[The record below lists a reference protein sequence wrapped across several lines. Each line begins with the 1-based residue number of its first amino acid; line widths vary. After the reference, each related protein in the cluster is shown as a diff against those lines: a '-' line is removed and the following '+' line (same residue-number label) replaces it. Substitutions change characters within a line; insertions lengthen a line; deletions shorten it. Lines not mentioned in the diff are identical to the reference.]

1 MASPFAKYQSEQV
14 QQIAPGF
21 VEAFGRA
28 GASIGQGI
36 ASAASS
42 IGKGMEAAEQRQ
54 IELAKQAGA
63 LKPYLN
69 SEVANV
75 TRSIENGFL
84 QVGKDGK
91 VSITPG
97 QEGNLDANKVGRA
110 IDLYNQTDGGKKE
123 LKAADLAGVIGTIQS
138 YDTLEKQASDR
149 VAAAG
154 AARKAQVELDN
165 SILEGKVKKFTLTK
179 GASDALLTQAKQ
191 AQEEA
196 DFLSGDP
203 SVPRDVIQQ
212 RYAMAAG
219 IKDQA
224 LNIVRDSFADVGINI
239 AAYNPQPP
247 ARPPVTPG
255 AVPMGLDVSSLQTV
269 PTPVPSFGAAP
280 AGMDFSAFDARL
292 RAGSAPAP
300 VSAPTPAA
308 TQATPTPMAPAAKP
322 VAQPAPAPAVQPA
335 APVAQAPAAPAAP
348 VQPVSPQNL
357 LTNKMAK
364 QAVTPPAG
372 QPPAAVTPVAPTV
385 GLQSKTANEI
395 IARQS
400 EERQN
405 YLNANTALQST
416 LRGVPG
422 LPPSS
427 RENLLKNIEANKS
440 KITAIDKLLNDQT
453 AIIAEQ
459 SKAESQAV
467 SAKATSTSEQRQLV
481 GAFEKAYPMAGGGWI
496 FEPRANAMEALNR
509 GEIKSLEEAALTT
522 KFGPQFQGSFDDV
535 KDTLS
540 SLDGFMKAAIA
551 TDRAID
557 KRLASG
563 DKYLDRLA
571 FTSKDFTT
579 LAEGNI
585 AEKLLLANMRKI
597 IVSGG
602 NFSDQDRKFILE
614 AIASINTLDATKG
627 AKYFKKLNSVM
638 AQMGYSMYADKLAVA
653 RFVNRPDLTGDDKSP
668 MSRVRQDFETR
679 FGTGEARAELEALVA
694 AQLKTAKPSDISS
707 LRSAIEE
714 FATAPAPEK
723 K

>member
-21 VEAFGRA
+21 VEAFA
-28 GASIGQGI
+28 KSGAAIGQGI
-36 ASAASS
+36 AGGVSS
-42 IGKGMEAAEQRQ
+42 VAKGMEVAEQKK
-54 IELAKQAGA
+54 IELAKQQGA

-69 SEVANV
+69 SEIANV
-75 TRSIENGFL
+75 QRSIENGFL

-123 LKAADLAGVIGTIQS
+123 LKAVDFAGVVGTIQT
-138 YDTLEKQASDR
+138 YDALEKQASDR
-149 VAAAG
+149 LAAAG
-154 AARKAQVELDN
+154 AARKAAVELDN
-165 SILEGKVKKFTLTK
+165 SILEGRVKKFTLTK
-179 GASDALLTQAKQ
+179 GASDSLLGQAKQ
-191 AQEEA
+191 AQDEA

-203 SVPRDVIQQ
+203 SIPRDVVIQ

-219 IKDQA
+219 LKDQA
-224 LNIVRDSFADVGINI
+224 LNIVRDSFADVGVNI

-255 AVPMGLDVSSLQTV
+255 AVPMGLDVPSLQTV

-280 AGMDFSAFDARL
+280 AATT
-292 RAGSAPAP
+292 SAPAP
-300 VSAPTPAA
+300 V
-308 TQATPTPMAPAAKP
+308 AKP

-335 APVAQAPAAPAAP
+335 APVAQAPTAPSAPA
-348 VQPVSPQNL
+348 QPVSPQNL
-357 LTNKMAK
+357 LTGKMPK
-364 QAVTPPAG
+364 QAVTPADVT
-372 QPPAAVTPVAPTV
+372 PPAAGTTAVAPAPTV
-385 GLQSKTANEI
+385 GLQSQTANEI
-395 IARQS
+395 ITRQAS
-400 EERQN
+400 ERQN

-416 LRGVPG
+416 LRSVPG
-422 LPPSS
+422 LPASS

-440 KITAIDKLLNDQT
+440 KITAIDKLITDQT

-459 SKAESQAV
+459 SKAESAV
-467 SAKATSTSEQRQLV
+467 TTAKAASTSEQRQLV
-481 GAFEKAYPMAGGGWI
+481 ASFEKGAPMGGGGWM
-496 FEPRANAMEALNR
+496 FSTRANAMEALNR
-509 GEIKSLEEAALTT
+509 GEIKGLEEAALTT

-535 KDTLS
+535 KDTIS

-551 TDRAID
+551 TDKAID

-563 DKYLDRLA
+563 DQYLDRIP

-579 LAEGNI
+579 LATGNI

-614 AIASINTLDATKG
+614 AIASINTLNPTQG
-627 AKYFKKLNSVM
+627 AKYFKDLNRVM
-638 AQMGYSMYADKLAVA
+638 GKMGYSMYADKLEVA
-653 RFVNRPDLTGDDKSP
+653 GFVNRPDLTGNDNSP
-668 MSRVRQDFETR
+668 SAKVRQEFETR
-679 FGTGEARAELEALVA
+679 FGTGEARATLEALI
-694 AQLKTAKPSDISS
+694 QKQYGKAKPSDVAT
-707 LRSAIEE
+707 LGAAIEE

>member
-21 VEAFGRA
+21 VEAYGRA
-28 GASIGQGI
+28 GAAIGQGLANI
-36 ASAASS
+36 GSS
-42 IGKGMEAAEQRQ
+42 VVAGYEEAEKKQ
-54 IELAKQAGA
+54 IELAKQQGA

-91 VSITPG
+91 VSIVPG

-138 YDTLEKQASDR
+138 YDTLEKQATER

-154 AARKAQVELDN
+154 AARKAAVDLDN
-165 SILEGKVKKFTLTK
+165 SILEGRVKKFTLTK
-179 GASDALLTQAKQ
+179 NASDALLTQAKQ
-191 AQEEA
+191 AEEEA
-196 DFLSGDP
+196 GFLAQDP
-203 SVPRDVIQQ
+203 SVPRDVVQQ
-212 RYAMAAG
+212 RYALAAG
-219 IKDQA
+219 LKDQA
-224 LNIVRDSFADVGINI
+224 LKIVNDSFAGEGIDI
-239 AAYNPQPP
+239 AAYAPQPP
-247 ARPPVTPG
+247 ARPAVTPG

-280 AGMDFSAFDARL
+280 A
-292 RAGSAPAP
+292 PA
-300 VSAPTPAA
+300 PAA
-308 TQATPTPMAPAAKP
+308 TPSTPAPAAKP
-322 VAQPAPAPAVQPA
+322 VAQPTPAAAPTSADLDQYGYPKQKPASTPA
-335 APVAQAPAAPAAP
+335 APVAQAPAAVKPAAP
-348 VQPVSPQNL
+348 AQPVSPQNL
-357 LTNKMAK
+357 LTGKMPK

-372 QPPAAVTPVAPTV
+372 QPPAAGQTAAAVVPPAV
-385 GLQSKTANEI
+385 GLLSQSSQEI
-395 IARQS
+395 IDRQ
-400 EERQN
+400 EGERRN
-405 YLNANTALQST
+405 YLNANTAIQNT
-416 LRGVPG
+416 LRSVPG
-422 LPPSS
+422 ITASS
-427 RENLLKNIEANKS
+427 RANLLKIIEANKN
-440 KITAIDKLLNDQT
+440 KVDDIDKIITSQRVLL
-453 AIIAEQ
+453 AEQ
-459 SKAESQAV
+459 AKAEAAGTT
-467 SAKATSTSEQRQLV
+467 AKAASTSEQRQLV

-496 FEPRANAMEALNR
+496 FESRANAMEALNR

-627 AKYFKKLNSVM
+627 AQYFKKLNSVM

-668 MSRVRQDFETR
+668 MTRVRQDFETR

-694 AQLKTAKPSDISS
+694 AKLKTAKSSDISS